1 MLGILYSGQAG
12 SANPLIWQA
21 VRCRYRFCSLRTTAM
36 PTSRPSV
43 RMKRLTLDLPEALHR
58 VIKKNAAE
66 EGVPMAQKLRAILA
80 KHYRVSGNGLD
91 AGARRPRNERS
102 QFMEPARATP
112 GGRLAMMMQAAGND
126 GRARRWSIDVMRTVS
141 RCCDARHGRQRS
153 PKGGRRHD
161 ICGMR

>member
-12 SANPLIWQA
+12 NANPLIWQA
-21 VRCRYRFCSLRTTAM
+21 VRCRYRFCLLRTTAM

-80 KHYRVSGNGLD
+80 KHYRVSEKSL
-91 AGARRPRNERS
+91 
-102 QFMEPARATP
+102 
-112 GGRLAMMMQAAGND
+112 
-126 GRARRWSIDVMRTVS
+126 
-141 RCCDARHGRQRS
+141 
-153 PKGGRRHD
+153 
-161 ICGMR
+161 